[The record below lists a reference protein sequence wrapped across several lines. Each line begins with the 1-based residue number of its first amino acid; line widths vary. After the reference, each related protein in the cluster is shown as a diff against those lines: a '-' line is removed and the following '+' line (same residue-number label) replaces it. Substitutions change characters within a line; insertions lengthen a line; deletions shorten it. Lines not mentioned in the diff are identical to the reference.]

1 MSFLMKNKS
10 KIIINLII
18 IAIVLSIVLYFSLK
32 DNYQLVIDNIKNMH
46 IIWLIISI
54 IILVVARI
62 FSAISSYQMTKA
74 NDYHISLPRAIQINL
89 IIPFFHGVTPFA
101 GGGQPMEIYYLH
113 NEKIPLGKSTNIVL
127 QNFIIYQTALIIVSL
142 IAVIYNACFNLF
154 PPNSL
159 IKQLVIIGFIINFII
174 WLFTIIVSLSQKF
187 NHIILKIT
195 LLILK
200 RINKPH
206 LKEKITHYLSNL
218 HKNTKTIIKHP
229 KLSISSLM
237 ANILS
242 LLCLYSIPYLI
253 LIGMGITNLN
263 IINTIVATSYIMIM
277 GSFVPIPG
285 GTGGLEYG
293 YMYFFN
299 YIIEGSILTSSMLV
313 WRFVSYYLAM
323 IIGAI
328 FLALY
333 RKKENKCE

>member
-1 MSFLMKNKS
+1 MKNKS

-18 IAIVLSIVLYFSLK
+18 IFVVLSLVLYFSLK
-32 DNYQLVIDNIKNMH
+32 DNYQEIIDNIKNMN

-54 IILVVARI
+54 IILIISRI
-62 FSAISSYQMTKA
+62 FSAVSSYQMTKA
-74 NDYHISLPRAIQINL
+74 NDHHVSFLRAIQINL

-127 QNFIIYQTALIIVSL
+127 QNFIVYQTALIIISL
-142 IAVIYNACFNLF
+142 IAVIYNVIFDLF
-154 PPNSL
+154 PANSL
-159 IKQLVIIGFIINFII
+159 IKQLVIIGFIINFLV
-174 WLFTIIVSLSQKF
+174 WLFTLLVSLSKKF
-187 NHIILKIT
+187 NQVILKIT
-195 LLILK
+195 LFILK
-200 RINKPH
+200 KFNKPA
-206 LKEKITHYLSNL
+206 LKEKITRYLSNL
-218 HKNTKTIIKHP
+218 HKNATTIIKH
-229 KLSISSLM
+229 KKSSLLSLF

-242 LLCLYSIPYLI
+242 LICLYSIPYFVLT
-253 LIGMGITNLN
+253 GMDITNLN
-263 IINTIVATSYIMIM
+263 IIETIVATSYIMIM

-299 YIIEGSILTSSMLV
+299 YLIGGSILTSSMLV

-328 FLALY
+328 VLALY
-333 RKKENKCE
+333 RKKENKCV

>member
-1 MSFLMKNKS
+1 MKNKS

-18 IAIVLSIVLYFSLK
+18 IFVVLSLVLYFSLK
-32 DNYQLVIDNIKNMH
+32 DNYQEIVDNIKNMN

-54 IILVVARI
+54 IILIISRI
-62 FSAISSYQMTKA
+62 FSAVSSYQMTKA
-74 NDYHISLPRAIQINL
+74 NDHHVSFLRAIQINL

-127 QNFIIYQTALIIVSL
+127 QNFIVYQTALIIISL
-142 IAVIYNACFNLF
+142 IAVIYNVIFDLF
-154 PPNSL
+154 PANSL
-159 IKQLVIIGFIINFII
+159 IKQLVIIGFIINFLV
-174 WLFTIIVSLSQKF
+174 WLFTLLVSLSKKF
-187 NHIILKIT
+187 NQVILKIT
-195 LLILK
+195 LFILK
-200 RINKPH
+200 KFNKPA
-206 LKEKITHYLSNL
+206 LKEKITRYLSNL
-218 HKNTKTIIKHP
+218 HKNATTIIKH
-229 KLSISSLM
+229 KKSSLLSLF

-242 LLCLYSIPYLI
+242 LICLYSIPYLV
-253 LIGMGITNLN
+253 LTGMDITNLN
-263 IINTIVATSYIMIM
+263 IIETIVATSYIMIM

-299 YIIEGSILTSSMLV
+299 YLIGGSILTSSMLV

-328 FLALY
+328 VLALY
-333 RKKENKCE
+333 RKKENKCV

>member
-1 MSFLMKNKS
+1 MKNKS

-18 IAIVLSIVLYFSLK
+18 IFVVLSLVLYFSLK
-32 DNYQLVIDNIKNMH
+32 DNYQEIIDNIKNMN

-54 IILVVARI
+54 IILIISRI
-62 FSAISSYQMTKA
+62 FSAVSSYKMTKA
-74 NDYHISLPRAIQINL
+74 NDHHVSFLRAIQINL

-127 QNFIIYQTALIIVSL
+127 QNFIVYQTALIIISL
-142 IAVIYNACFNLF
+142 IAVIYNVIFDLF
-154 PPNSL
+154 PANSL
-159 IKQLVIIGFIINFII
+159 IKQLVIIGFIINFLV
-174 WLFTIIVSLSQKF
+174 WLFTLLVSLSKKF
-187 NHIILKIT
+187 NQVILKIT
-195 LLILK
+195 LFILK
-200 RINKPH
+200 KFNKPA
-206 LKEKITHYLSNL
+206 LKEKITRYLSNL
-218 HKNTKTIIKHP
+218 HKNATTIIKH
-229 KLSISSLM
+229 KKSSLLSLF

-242 LLCLYSIPYLI
+242 LICLYSIPYLV
-253 LIGMGITNLN
+253 LTGMDITNLN
-263 IINTIVATSYIMIM
+263 IIETIVATSYIMIM

-299 YIIEGSILTSSMLV
+299 YLIGGSILTSSMLV

-328 FLALY
+328 VLALY
-333 RKKENKCE
+333 RKKENKCV

>member
-1 MSFLMKNKS
+1 MKNKS

-18 IAIVLSIVLYFSLK
+18 IFVVLSLVLYFSLK
-32 DNYQLVIDNIKNMH
+32 DNYQEIIDNIKNMN

-54 IILVVARI
+54 IILIISRI
-62 FSAISSYQMTKA
+62 FSAVSSYQMTKA
-74 NDYHISLPRAIQINL
+74 NDHHVSFLRAIQINL

-127 QNFIIYQTALIIVSL
+127 QNFIVYQTALIIISL
-142 IAVIYNACFNLF
+142 IAVIYNVIFDLF
-154 PPNSL
+154 PANSL
-159 IKQLVIIGFIINFII
+159 IKQLVIIGFIINFLV
-174 WLFTIIVSLSQKF
+174 WLFTLLVSLSKKF
-187 NHIILKIT
+187 NQVILKIT
-195 LLILK
+195 LFILK
-200 RINKPH
+200 KFSKPA
-206 LKEKITHYLSNL
+206 LKEKITNYLSNL
-218 HKNTKTIIKHP
+218 HKNATTIIKH
-229 KLSISSLM
+229 KKSSLLSLF

-242 LLCLYSIPYLI
+242 LICLYSIPYLV
-253 LIGMGITNLN
+253 LTGMGITNLN
-263 IINTIVATSYIMIM
+263 IIETIVATSYIMIM

-299 YIIEGSILTSSMLV
+299 YLIGGSILTSSMLV

-328 FLALY
+328 VLALY
-333 RKKENKCE
+333 RKKENKCV

>member
-1 MSFLMKNKS
+1 MKNKS

-18 IAIVLSIVLYFSLK
+18 IFVVLSLVLYFSLK
-32 DNYQLVIDNIKNMH
+32 DNYQEIIDNIKNMN

-54 IILVVARI
+54 IILIISRI
-62 FSAISSYQMTKA
+62 FSAVSSYQMTKA

-127 QNFIIYQTALIIVSL
+127 QNFVVYQTALIIISL
-142 IAVIYNACFNLF
+142 IAVIYNVIFDLF
-154 PPNSL
+154 PANSL
-159 IKQLVIIGFIINFII
+159 IKQLVIIGFIINFLV
-174 WLFTIIVSLSQKF
+174 WLFTLLVSLSKKF
-187 NHIILKIT
+187 NQVILKIT
-195 LLILK
+195 LFILK
-200 RINKPH
+200 KFNKPA
-206 LKEKITHYLSNL
+206 LKEKITRYLSNL
-218 HKNTKTIIKHP
+218 HKNATTIIKH
-229 KLSISSLM
+229 KKSSLLSLF

-242 LLCLYSIPYLI
+242 LICLYSIPYLV
-253 LIGMGITNLN
+253 LTGMDITNLN
-263 IINTIVATSYIMIM
+263 IIETIVATSYIMIM

-299 YIIEGSILTSSMLV
+299 YLIGGSILTSSMLV

-328 FLALY
+328 VLALY
-333 RKKENKCE
+333 RKKENKCV

>member
-1 MSFLMKNKS
+1 MKNKS

-18 IAIVLSIVLYFSLK
+18 IFVVLSLVLYFSLK
-32 DNYQLVIDNIKNMH
+32 DNYQEIIDNIKNMN

-54 IILVVARI
+54 IILIISRI
-62 FSAISSYQMTKA
+62 FSAVSSYQMTKA

-127 QNFIIYQTALIIVSL
+127 QNFIVYQTALIIISL
-142 IAVIYNACFNLF
+142 IAVIYNVIFDLF
-154 PPNSL
+154 PANSL
-159 IKQLVIIGFIINFII
+159 IKQLVIIGFIINFLV
-174 WLFTIIVSLSQKF
+174 WLFTLLVSLSKKF
-187 NHIILKIT
+187 NQVILKIT
-195 LLILK
+195 LFILK
-200 RINKPH
+200 KFNKPA
-206 LKEKITHYLSNL
+206 LKEKITNYLSNL
-218 HKNTKTIIKHP
+218 HKNATTIIKH
-229 KLSISSLM
+229 KKSSLLSLF

-242 LLCLYSIPYLI
+242 LICLYSIPYFV
-253 LIGMGITNLN
+253 LIGMGITNLSL
-263 IINTIVATSYIMIM
+263 IETIVATSYIMIM

-299 YIIEGSILTSSMLV
+299 YLIGGSILTSSMLV

-328 FLALY
+328 VLALY
-333 RKKENKCE
+333 RKKENKCV

>member
-1 MSFLMKNKS
+1 MKNKS

-18 IAIVLSIVLYFSLK
+18 IFVVLSLVLYFSLK
-32 DNYQLVIDNIKNMH
+32 DNYQEIIDNIKNMD

-54 IILVVARI
+54 IILIISRI
-62 FSAISSYQMTKA
+62 FSAVSSYQMTKA

-127 QNFIIYQTALIIVSL
+127 QNFIVYQTALIIISL
-142 IAVIYNACFNLF
+142 IAVIYNVIFDLF
-154 PPNSL
+154 PANSL
-159 IKQLVIIGFIINFII
+159 IKQLVIIGFIINFLV
-174 WLFTIIVSLSQKF
+174 WLFTLLVSLSKKF
-187 NHIILKIT
+187 NQVILKIT
-195 LLILK
+195 LFILK
-200 RINKPH
+200 KFNKPA
-206 LKEKITHYLSNL
+206 LKEKITRYLSNL
-218 HKNTKTIIKHP
+218 HKNATTIIKH
-229 KLSISSLM
+229 KKSSLLSLF

-242 LLCLYSIPYLI
+242 LICLYSIPYLV
-253 LIGMGITNLN
+253 LTGMGITNLN
-263 IINTIVATSYIMIM
+263 IIETIVATSYIMIM

-299 YIIEGSILTSSMLV
+299 YLIGGSILTSSMLV

-328 FLALY
+328 VLALY
-333 RKKENKCE
+333 RKKENKCV

>member
-1 MSFLMKNKS
+1 MKNKS

-18 IAIVLSIVLYFSLK
+18 IFVVLSLVLYFSLK
-32 DNYQLVIDNIKNMH
+32 DNYQEIIDNIKNMN

-54 IILVVARI
+54 IILIISRI
-62 FSAISSYQMTKA
+62 FSAVSSYQMTKA
-74 NDYHISLPRAIQINL
+74 NDHHVSFLRAIQINL

-127 QNFIIYQTALIIVSL
+127 QNFIVYQTALIIISL
-142 IAVIYNACFNLF
+142 IAVIYNVIFDLF
-154 PPNSL
+154 PANSL
-159 IKQLVIIGFIINFII
+159 IKQLVIIGFIINFLV
-174 WLFTIIVSLSQKF
+174 WLFIIFVSLSKKF
-187 NHIILKIT
+187 NQVILKIT
-195 LLILK
+195 LFILK
-200 RINKPH
+200 KFNKPA
-206 LKEKITHYLSNL
+206 LKEKITRYLSNL
-218 HKNTKTIIKHP
+218 HKNATTIIKH
-229 KLSISSLM
+229 KKSSLLSLF

-242 LLCLYSIPYLI
+242 LICLYSIPYLV
-253 LIGMGITNLN
+253 LTGMGITNLN
-263 IINTIVATSYIMIM
+263 IIETIVATSYIMIM

-299 YIIEGSILTSSMLV
+299 YLIGGSILTSSMLV

-328 FLALY
+328 VLALY
-333 RKKENKCE
+333 RKKENKCV

>member
-1 MSFLMKNKS
+1 MKNKS

-18 IAIVLSIVLYFSLK
+18 IFVVLSLVLYFSLK
-32 DNYQLVIDNIKNMH
+32 DNYQEIIDNIKNMN

-54 IILVVARI
+54 IILIISRI
-62 FSAISSYQMTKA
+62 FSAVSSYQMTKA
-74 NDYHISLPRAIQINL
+74 NDHHVSFLRAIQINL

-127 QNFIIYQTALIIVSL
+127 QNFIVYQTALIIISL
-142 IAVIYNACFNLF
+142 IAVIYNVIFDLF
-154 PPNSL
+154 PANSL
-159 IKQLVIIGFIINFII
+159 IKQLVIIGFIINFLV
-174 WLFTIIVSLSQKF
+174 WLFTLLVSLSKKF
-187 NHIILKIT
+187 NQVILKIT
-195 LLILK
+195 LFILK
-200 RINKPH
+200 KFNKPA
-206 LKEKITHYLSNL
+206 LKEKITNYLSNL
-218 HKNTKTIIKHP
+218 HKNATTIMKH
-229 KLSISSLM
+229 KKSSLLSLF

-242 LLCLYSIPYLI
+242 LICLYSIPYLV
-253 LIGMGITNLN
+253 LTGMDITNLN
-263 IINTIVATSYIMIM
+263 IIETIVATSYIMIM

-299 YIIEGSILTSSMLV
+299 YLIGGSILTSSMLV

-328 FLALY
+328 VLALY
-333 RKKENKCE
+333 RKKENKCV

>member
-1 MSFLMKNKS
+1 MKNKS

-18 IAIVLSIVLYFSLK
+18 IFVVLSLVLYFSLK
-32 DNYQLVIDNIKNMH
+32 DNYQEIIDNIKNMN

-54 IILVVARI
+54 IILIISRI
-62 FSAISSYQMTKA
+62 FSAVSSYQMTKA
-74 NDYHISLPRAIQINL
+74 NDHHVSFLRAIQINL

-127 QNFIIYQTALIIVSL
+127 QNFVVYQTALIIISL
-142 IAVIYNACFNLF
+142 IAVAYNSIFDLF
-154 PPNSL
+154 PANSL
-159 IKQLVIIGFIINFII
+159 IKQLVIIGFIINFLV
-174 WLFTIIVSLSQKF
+174 WLFTLLVSLSKKF
-187 NHIILKIT
+187 NQVILKIT
-195 LLILK
+195 LFILK
-200 RINKPH
+200 KFNKPA
-206 LKEKITHYLSNL
+206 LKEKITRYLSNL
-218 HKNTKTIIKHP
+218 HKNATTIIKH
-229 KLSISSLM
+229 KKSSLLSLF

-242 LLCLYSIPYLI
+242 LICLYSIPYLV
-253 LIGMGITNLN
+253 LTGMGITNLN
-263 IINTIVATSYIMIM
+263 IIETIVATSYIMIM

-299 YIIEGSILTSSMLV
+299 YLIGGSILTSSMLV

-328 FLALY
+328 VLALY
-333 RKKENKCE
+333 RKKENKCV

>member
-1 MSFLMKNKS
+1 MKNKS

-18 IAIVLSIVLYFSLK
+18 IFVVLSLVLYFSLK
-32 DNYQLVIDNIKNMH
+32 DNYQEIIDNIKNMN

-54 IILVVARI
+54 IILIISRI
-62 FSAISSYQMTKA
+62 FSAVSSYQMTKA
-74 NDYHISLPRAIQINL
+74 NDHHVSFLRAIQINL

-127 QNFIIYQTALIIVSL
+127 QNFIVYQTALIIISL
-142 IAVIYNACFNLF
+142 IAVIYNVIFDLF
-154 PPNSL
+154 PANSL
-159 IKQLVIIGFIINFII
+159 IKQLVIIGFIINFLV
-174 WLFTIIVSLSQKF
+174 WLFTLLVSLSKKF
-187 NHIILKIT
+187 NQVILKIT
-195 LLILK
+195 LFILK
-200 RINKPH
+200 KFNKPA
-206 LKEKITHYLSNL
+206 LKEKITRYLSNL
-218 HKNTKTIIKHP
+218 HKNATTIIKH
-229 KLSISSLM
+229 KKSSLLSLF

-242 LLCLYSIPYLI
+242 LICLYSIPYLV
-253 LIGMGITNLN
+253 LTGMDITNLN
-263 IINTIVATSYIMIM
+263 IIETIVATSYIMIM

-299 YIIEGSILTSSMLV
+299 YLIGGSILTSSMLV

-328 FLALY
+328 VLALY
-333 RKKENKCE
+333 RKKENKCV

>member
-1 MSFLMKNKS
+1 MKNKS

-18 IAIVLSIVLYFSLK
+18 IFVVLSLVLYFSLK
-32 DNYQLVIDNIKNMH
+32 DNYQEIVDNIKNMN

-54 IILVVARI
+54 IILIISRI
-62 FSAISSYQMTKA
+62 FSAVSSYQMTKA
-74 NDYHISLPRAIQINL
+74 NDHHVSFLRAIQINL

-127 QNFIIYQTALIIVSL
+127 QNFIVYQTALIIISL
-142 IAVIYNACFNLF
+142 IAVIYNVIFDLF
-154 PPNSL
+154 PANSL
-159 IKQLVIIGFIINFII
+159 IKQLVIIGFIINFLV
-174 WLFTIIVSLSQKF
+174 WLFTLLVSLSKKF
-187 NHIILKIT
+187 NQIILKIT

-200 RINKPH
+200 KINKPA
-206 LKEKITHYLSNL
+206 LKEKITNYLSNL
-218 HKNTKTIIKHP
+218 HKNATTIMKH
-229 KLSISSLM
+229 KKSSLLSLF

-242 LLCLYSIPYLI
+242 LICLYSIPYLVLTGMNVTSLS
-253 LIGMGITNLN
+253 LIE
-263 IINTIVATSYIMIM
+263 TIVATSYIMIM

-299 YIIEGSILTSSMLV
+299 YLIGGSILTSSMLV

-328 FLALY
+328 VLALY
-333 RKKENKCE
+333 RKKENKCV

>member
-1 MSFLMKNKS
+1 MKNKS

-18 IAIVLSIVLYFSLK
+18 IFVVLSLVLYFSLK
-32 DNYQLVIDNIKNMH
+32 DNYQEIIDNIKNMN

-54 IILVVARI
+54 IILIISRI
-62 FSAISSYQMTKA
+62 FSAVSSYQMTKA

-127 QNFIIYQTALIIVSL
+127 QNFIVYQTALIIISL
-142 IAVIYNACFNLF
+142 IAVIYNVIFDLF
-154 PPNSL
+154 PANSL
-159 IKQLVIIGFIINFII
+159 IKQLVIIGFIINFLV
-174 WLFTIIVSLSQKF
+174 WLFTLLVSLSKKF
-187 NHIILKIT
+187 NQVILKIT
-195 LLILK
+195 LFILK
-200 RINKPH
+200 KFNKPA
-206 LKEKITHYLSNL
+206 LKEKITRYLSNL
-218 HKNTKTIIKHP
+218 HKNATTIIKH
-229 KLSISSLM
+229 KKSSLLSLFV
-237 ANILS
+237 NILS
-242 LLCLYSIPYLI
+242 LICLYSIPYLV
-253 LIGMGITNLN
+253 LTGMGITNLN
-263 IINTIVATSYIMIM
+263 IIETIVATSYIMIM

-299 YIIEGSILTSSMLV
+299 YLIGGSILTSSMLV

-328 FLALY
+328 VLALY
-333 RKKENKCE
+333 RKKENKCV

>member
-1 MSFLMKNKS
+1 MKNKS

-18 IAIVLSIVLYFSLK
+18 IFVVLSLVLYFSLK
-32 DNYQLVIDNIKNMH
+32 DNYQEIIDNIKNMN

-54 IILVVARI
+54 IILIISRI
-62 FSAISSYQMTKA
+62 FSAVSSYQMTKA

-127 QNFIIYQTALIIVSL
+127 QNFIVYQTALIIISL
-142 IAVIYNACFNLF
+142 IAVIYNAIFDLF
-154 PPNSL
+154 PANSL
-159 IKQLVIIGFIINFII
+159 IKQLVIVGFIINFLV
-174 WLFTIIVSLSQKF
+174 WLFTLLVSLSKKF
-187 NHIILKIT
+187 NQVILKIT
-195 LLILK
+195 LFILK
-200 RINKPH
+200 KFNKPA
-206 LKEKITHYLSNL
+206 LKEKITRYLSNL
-218 HKNTKTIIKHP
+218 HKNATTIIKH
-229 KLSISSLM
+229 KKSSLLSLF

-242 LLCLYSIPYLI
+242 LICLYSIPYLV
-253 LIGMGITNLN
+253 LTGMGITNLN
-263 IINTIVATSYIMIM
+263 IIETIVATSYIMIM

-299 YIIEGSILTSSMLV
+299 YLIGGSILTSSMLV

-328 FLALY
+328 VLALY
-333 RKKENKCE
+333 RKKENKCV

>member
-1 MSFLMKNKS
+1 MKNKS

-18 IAIVLSIVLYFSLK
+18 IFVVLSLVLYFSLK
-32 DNYQLVIDNIKNMH
+32 DNYQEIVDNIKNMN

-54 IILVVARI
+54 IILIISRI
-62 FSAISSYQMTKA
+62 FSAVSSYQMTKA

-127 QNFIIYQTALIIVSL
+127 QNFIVYQTALIIISL
-142 IAVIYNACFNLF
+142 IAVIYNVIFDLF
-154 PPNSL
+154 PANSL
-159 IKQLVIIGFIINFII
+159 IKQLVIIGFIINFLV
-174 WLFTIIVSLSQKF
+174 WLFTLLVSLSKKF
-187 NHIILKIT
+187 NQVILKIT
-195 LLILK
+195 LFILK
-200 RINKPH
+200 KFNKPA
-206 LKEKITHYLSNL
+206 LKEKITRYLSNL
-218 HKNTKTIIKHP
+218 HKNATTIIKH
-229 KLSISSLM
+229 KKSSLLSLF

-242 LLCLYSIPYLI
+242 LICLYSIPYLVLTGMNVTSLS
-253 LIGMGITNLN
+253 LIE
-263 IINTIVATSYIMIM
+263 TIVATSYIMIM

-299 YIIEGSILTSSMLV
+299 YLIGGSILTSSMLV

-328 FLALY
+328 VLALY
-333 RKKENKCE
+333 RKKENKCV